1 VDVRVTGIVV
11 EGGDRLLLLNQNT
24 EAERS
29 WSLPGGKIDPGE
41 TAEQALI
48 RELREETGAEVE
60 VGRLLY
66 VCDVVGAGV
75 LHLTFEC
82 RRTGGQL
89 GAIAPGADSR
99 PIRAVE
105 FVEFERLTELGF
117 GEKFVALCRS
127 GFPDAGSYMGGK
139 ANIGL

>member
-1 VDVRVTGIVV
+1 MDVRVTGIVV
-11 EGGDRLLLLNQNT
+11 DDGDRLLLLNQDT
-24 EAERS
+24 EAERA

-41 TAEQALI
+41 TAEQALV
-48 RELREETGAEVE
+48 RELREETGVEVE

-82 RRTGGQL
+82 RRTGGKL
-89 GAIAPGADSR
+89 GAVAPSADSR

-105 FVEFERLTELGF
+105 LIEFEKLTGLGF
-117 GEKFVALCRS
+117 GEKFVDLCRS
-127 GFPDAGSYMGGK
+127 GFPGAGSYMGAK
-139 ANIGL
+139 SNIGL

>member
-1 VDVRVTGIVV
+1 MTGVVV
-11 EGGDRLLLLNQNT
+11 EDGDRLLLLNQDT

-41 TAEQALI
+41 TAEQALV

-89 GAIAPGADSR
+89 GAVAPSLDSS

-105 FVEFERLTELGF
+105 FVEFEKLTERGF
-117 GEKFVALCRS
+117 GEKFVDLCRS
-127 GFPDAGSYMGGK
+127 GFPGAGSYVGLLTGLRHGG
-139 ANIGL
+139 